1 MCPLFWL
8 ANHRAIKWM
17 TGNFAL
23 KKNRPSLEPMGI
35 SGHCHIWGQPRSVP
49 LENSGQGRARSWPL
63 EMSLGAWMGWGDEG
77 EQDLLYRPVRDTASG
92 SSFQTFSLRIFHASL
107 NSNLVSISPFQ
118 RRHIWRVRR
127 GPALGMQSPTP
138 PLPEDQKRS
147 QLYLGKGIYSKLNSS
162 LNCRLLRSLN
172 MVASN
177 RTPQGRGDPSCFCR
191 GQPGTYSSRPCSAS

>member
-1 MCPLFWL
+1 MGRLFFKPRERRNGDRIISVTTHSGKCALCFDWQIIGQL
-8 ANHRAIKWM
+8 SEWQE
-17 TGNFAL
+17 TLPL

-49 LENSGQGRARSWPL
+49 LENSGQGRTRSWPL

-92 SSFQTFSLRIFHASL
+92 SCFQTFSLGIIHASL

-127 GPALGMQSPTP
+127 GPASVCNLP
-138 PLPEDQKRS
+138 PHSCLKIRS
-147 QLYLGKGIYSKLNSS
+147 
-162 LNCRLLRSLN
+162 
-172 MVASN
+172 
-177 RTPQGRGDPSCFCR
+177 
-191 GQPGTYSSRPCSAS
+191 